1 MKGKFT
7 PVFAFWVAA
16 LSLSRFMMPV
26 GKAADAAPAA
36 ATVASPAKSNAIT
49 AALKPGQP
57 FTVSLPENATLD
69 FVPIKPGK
77 FLMGSPDSEAG
88 RLLDEGPQHEVT
100 ISKDFWLG
108 KYPVTQA
115 QFQAVT
121 AFNPSVF
128 KTDPNLP
135 VEYLT
140 WDDAT
145 AFCAKL
151 TEQEQAAGRLPA
163 GYAYQ
168 LPTEAQ
174 WEFACRAGTTT
185 PYAGT
190 LDDLG
195 WYDKNSG
202 GATHP
207 VGQKKPNA
215 WGLYDMHGNVYE
227 WCVDKYAPYAADP
240 ATDPVGVKGQFRIL
254 RGGSFY
260 SDVRFCRSAA
270 RYSAVPG
277 GIGGNSGLFVSSIV
291 GFRVALAPKAN

>member
-1 MKGKFT
+1 MKSK
-7 PVFAFWVAA
+7 
-16 LSLSRFMMPV
+16 LSLILALWVLGILLAGLMVPS
-26 GKAADAAPAA
+26 GHAADGAAAPAA
-36 ATVASPAKSNAIT
+36 ATPT
-49 AALKPGQP
+49 AAPPKPGQP

-69 FVPIKPGK
+69 LVPIKAGK
-77 FLMGSPDSEAG
+77 FLMGSPDTEAG
-88 RLLDEGPQHEVT
+88 RLLDEGPQHPVT

-108 KYPVTQA
+108 KFPVTQA

-151 TEQEQAAGRLPA
+151 TAQEQAAGRLPA
-163 GYAYQ
+163 GYIYQ

-174 WEFACRAGTTT
+174 WEYACRAGTTT
-185 PYAGT
+185 PYAGV
-190 LDDLG
+190 LEEMG
-195 WYDKNSG
+195 WYDKN
-202 GATHP
+202 GAGSTHP

-227 WCVDKYAPYAADP
+227 WCVDKYAPYAPGP
-240 ATDPVGVKGQFRIL
+240 ATDPVGVKGLFRVL

-277 GIGGNSGLFVSSIV
+277 GIGGNSGLFALSTV
-291 GFRVALAPKAN
+291 GFRVALAPKSN